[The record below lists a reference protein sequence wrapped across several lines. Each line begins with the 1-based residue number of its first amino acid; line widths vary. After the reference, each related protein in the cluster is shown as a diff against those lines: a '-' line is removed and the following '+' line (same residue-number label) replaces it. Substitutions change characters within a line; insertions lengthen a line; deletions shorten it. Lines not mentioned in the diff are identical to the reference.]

1 MMIKFV
7 KLFYFIYIKYQFVY
21 ILNLLIIF
29 RWNYYINLIYDNCN
43 DNCMVLFKELE
54 IVNVEEILYVFI
66 NVKVIY
72 LNILY

>member
-1 MMIKFV
+1 MIIV
-7 KLFYFIYIKYQFVY
+7 M
-21 ILNLLIIF
+21 IIV
-29 RWNYYINLIYDNCN
+29 WYYL
-43 DNCMVLFKELE
+43 KKLE

>member
-1 MMIKFV
+1 
-7 KLFYFIYIKYQFVY
+7 
-21 ILNLLIIF
+21 
-29 RWNYYINLIYDNCN
+29 
-43 DNCMVLFKELE
+43 MVLFKELE